1 MSLLEIKNLTASYSG
16 VDVLHKVNI
25 QVEEGSFVS
34 VIGANTAGKSTL
46 LKAISGLVPKTS
58 GEILFKGQNL
68 LGIPAHEIP
77 KKGIAHVPEGRH
89 VFPEMSVIEN
99 LLLGAYTR
107 RHEEAQLSADIDKI
121 FTMFPRLAERQS
133 QRAGTLSGGEQQ
145 MVAIG
150 RALMSRPKLLLLDEP
165 SHGLAPKI
173 VQELHDA
180 LLAIHASGVTM
191 LLIEQNTKLALSVTS
206 YSFVLQSGNLVIDGS
221 SDSLLNDPRI
231 RSAYLGIYQPNIF

>member
-1 MSLLEIKNLTASYSG
+1 MSLLNIKNLKASYTEAP
-16 VDVLHKVNI
+16 VLHGLNI
-25 QVEEGSFVS
+25 KVEEGSFVS

-46 LKAISGLVPKTS
+46 LKAISGLMPFAS
-58 GEILFKGQNL
+58 GEILFANENL
-68 LGIPAHEIP
+68 LGLSAHEIP
-77 KKGIAHVPEGRH
+77 SKGIAHVPEGRH
-89 VFPEMSVIEN
+89 VFPDMSVLEN
-99 LLLGAYTR
+99 LLLGAYVHR
-107 RHEEAQLSADIDKI
+107 QDVAGIQKDLDKI
-121 FTMFPRLAERQS
+121 FSMFPKLSQRQQ

-150 RALMSRPKLLLLDEP
+150 RALMSRPRLLLLDEP

-206 YSFVLQSGNLVIDGS
+206 YSFVLLSGSLAIEGS
-221 SDSLLNDPRI
+221 SSELFNDPRI
-231 RSAYLGIYQPNIF
+231 REAYLGI

>member
-1 MSLLEIKNLTASYSG
+1 MSLLNIKNLKASYTEAP
-16 VDVLHKVNI
+16 VLHGLNI
-25 QVEEGSFVS
+25 KVEEGSFVS

-46 LKAISGLVPKTS
+46 LKAISGLMPFAS
-58 GEILFKGQNL
+58 GEILFANENL
-68 LGIPAHEIP
+68 LGLSAHEIP
-77 KKGIAHVPEGRH
+77 SKGIAHVPEGRH
-89 VFPEMSVIEN
+89 VFPDMSVLEN
-99 LLLGAYTR
+99 LLLGAYVHR
-107 RHEEAQLSADIDKI
+107 QDVAGIQKDLDKI
-121 FTMFPRLAERQS
+121 FSMFPKLSQRQQ

-150 RALMSRPKLLLLDEP
+150 RALMSRPRLLLLDEP

-206 YSFVLQSGNLVIDGS
+206 YSFVLQSGSLAFEGS
-221 SDSLLNDPRI
+221 SSELFNDPRI
-231 RSAYLGIYQPNIF
+231 REAYLGI

>member
-1 MSLLEIKNLTASYSG
+1 MSLLNIKNLKASYTEAP
-16 VDVLHKVNI
+16 VLHGLNI
-25 QVEEGSFVS
+25 KVEEGSFVS

-46 LKAISGLVPKTS
+46 LKAISGLMPFAS
-58 GEILFKGQNL
+58 GEILFANENL
-68 LGIPAHEIP
+68 LGLSAHEIP
-77 KKGIAHVPEGRH
+77 SKGIAHVPEGRH
-89 VFPEMSVIEN
+89 VFPDMSVLEN
-99 LLLGAYTR
+99 LLLGAYVHR
-107 RHEEAQLSADIDKI
+107 QDVAGIQKDLDKI
-121 FTMFPRLAERQS
+121 FSMFPKLSQRQQ

-150 RALMSRPKLLLLDEP
+150 RALMSRPRLLLLDEP

-206 YSFVLQSGNLVIDGS
+206 YSFVLQSGSLAFEGS
-221 SDSLLNDPRI
+221 SSELFNDPRI
-231 RSAYLGIYQPNIF
+231 LEAYLGI

>member
-1 MSLLEIKNLTASYSG
+1 MSLLNIKNLKASYTEAP
-16 VDVLHKVNI
+16 VLHGLNI
-25 QVEEGSFVS
+25 KVEEGGFVS

-46 LKAISGLVPKTS
+46 LKAISGLMPFAS
-58 GEILFKGQNL
+58 GEILFANENL
-68 LGIPAHEIP
+68 LGLSAHEIP
-77 KKGIAHVPEGRH
+77 SKGIAHVPEGRH
-89 VFPEMSVIEN
+89 VFPDMSVLEN
-99 LLLGAYTR
+99 LLLGAYVHR
-107 RHEEAQLSADIDKI
+107 QDVAGIQKDLDKI
-121 FTMFPRLAERQS
+121 FSMFPKLSQRQQ

-150 RALMSRPKLLLLDEP
+150 RALMSRPRLLLLDEP

-206 YSFVLQSGNLVIDGS
+206 YSFVLQSGSLAFEGS
-221 SDSLLNDPRI
+221 SSELFNDPRI
-231 RSAYLGIYQPNIF
+231 REAYLGI

>member
-1 MSLLEIKNLTASYSG
+1 MSLLNIKNLKASYTEAP
-16 VDVLHKVNI
+16 VLHGLNI
-25 QVEEGSFVS
+25 KVEEGGVVS

-46 LKAISGLVPKTS
+46 LKAISGLMPFAS
-58 GEILFKGQNL
+58 GEILFANENL
-68 LGIPAHEIP
+68 LGLSAHEIP
-77 KKGIAHVPEGRH
+77 SKGIAHVPEGRH
-89 VFPEMSVIEN
+89 VFPDMSVLEN
-99 LLLGAYTR
+99 LLLGAYVHR
-107 RHEEAQLSADIDKI
+107 QDVAGIQKDLDKI
-121 FTMFPRLAERQS
+121 FSMFPKLSQRQQ

-150 RALMSRPKLLLLDEP
+150 RALMSRPRLLLLDEP

-206 YSFVLQSGNLVIDGS
+206 YSFVLQSGSLAFEGS
-221 SDSLLNDPRI
+221 SSELFNDPRI
-231 RSAYLGIYQPNIF
+231 REAYLGI

>member
-1 MSLLEIKNLTASYSG
+1 MSLLTIRNLKASYSG
-16 VDVLHKVNI
+16 APVLHGLDI
-25 QVEEGSFVS
+25 SVEDGSFVS

-46 LKAISGLVPKTS
+46 LKAISGLMPIAS
-58 GEILFKGQNL
+58 GEILFSNENL
-68 LGIPAHEIP
+68 LGLASHEIP
-77 KKGIAHVPEGRH
+77 SKGIAHVPEGRH
-89 VFPEMSVIEN
+89 VFSEMSVLEN
-99 LLLGAYTR
+99 LLLGAYIH
-107 RHEEAQLSADIDKI
+107 RHDATGVQRDLEKI
-121 FTMFPRLAERQS
+121 FFMFPRLSQRQQ

-150 RALMSRPKLLLLDEP
+150 RALMSRPRLLLLDEP

-206 YSFVLQSGNLVIDGS
+206 YSFGLQSGSLAFEGTS
-221 SDSLLNDPRI
+221 SELLNDPRI
-231 RSAYLGIYQPNIF
+231 REAYLGI

>member
-1 MSLLEIKNLTASYSG
+1 LSLLNIKNLKASYTEAP
-16 VDVLHKVNI
+16 VLHGLNI
-25 QVEEGSFVS
+25 KVEEGSFVS

-46 LKAISGLVPKTS
+46 LKAISGLMPFAS
-58 GEILFKGQNL
+58 GEILFANENL
-68 LGIPAHEIP
+68 LGLSAHEIP
-77 KKGIAHVPEGRH
+77 SKGIAHVPEGRH
-89 VFPEMSVIEN
+89 VFPDMSVLEN
-99 LLLGAYTR
+99 LLLGAYVHR
-107 RHEEAQLSADIDKI
+107 QDVAGIQKDLDKI
-121 FTMFPRLAERQS
+121 FSMFPKLSQRQQ

-150 RALMSRPKLLLLDEP
+150 RALMSRPRLLLLDEP

-206 YSFVLQSGNLVIDGS
+206 YSFVLQSGSLAFEGS
-221 SDSLLNDPRI
+221 SSELFNDPRI
-231 RSAYLGIYQPNIF
+231 REAYLGI

>member
-1 MSLLEIKNLTASYSG
+1 MSLLNIKNLKASYTEAP
-16 VDVLHKVNI
+16 VLHGLNI
-25 QVEEGSFVS
+25 KVEEGSFVS

-46 LKAISGLVPKTS
+46 LKAISGLMPVAS
-58 GEILFKGQNL
+58 GEILFANEDL
-68 LGIPAHEIP
+68 LGLSAHEIP
-77 KKGIAHVPEGRH
+77 GKGIAHVPEGRH
-89 VFPEMSVIEN
+89 VFPDMSVLEN
-99 LLLGAYTR
+99 LLLGAYTHR
-107 RHEEAQLSADIDKI
+107 QDAAGIQEDLEKTFS
-121 FTMFPRLAERQS
+121 MFPKLSQRQR

-150 RALMSRPKLLLLDEP
+150 RALMSRPRLLLLDEP

-206 YSFVLQSGNLVIDGS
+206 YSFVLQSGSLAFEGS
-221 SDSLLNDPRI
+221 SSELFNDPRI
-231 RSAYLGIYQPNIF
+231 REAYLGI